1 MAFEIVDT
9 PEANRSGLP
18 PDRANLLSDKNS
30 RARDNAEGPPEG
42 DLPYSQGDIDV
53 KSLDP
58 SSTRNAQLSQMGE
71 NANARERETETREAW
86 AEARTW
92 NEGSGFSRER
102 LLGQS
107 PSQPAVRYK
116 QEASSARD
124 VGGLSFNTYAWDFA
138 PYMLKLK
145 HKIERNIYPPAAFTR
160 LGFGGNNVL
169 RFRIHPD
176 GRLEGP
182 GVLGYDGD
190 KSLIQ
195 TSQTAIMASAPFDP
209 LPKEFPEPFLEVTAR
224 FEYYTR

>member
-1 MAFEIVDT
+1 MKERRFFWAVVISLVLHLLLFWLYGIHGSPLQLFPSPSAEERQKNERRMAFEIVDT

-107 PSQPAVRYK
+107 PSQPAVRSY
-116 QEASSARD
+116 
-124 VGGLSFNTYAWDFA
+124 N
-138 PYMLKLK
+138 
-145 HKIERNIYPPAAFTR
+145 
-160 LGFGGNNVL
+160 
-169 RFRIHPD
+169 
-176 GRLEGP
+176 
-182 GVLGYDGD
+182 
-190 KSLIQ
+190 
-195 TSQTAIMASAPFDP
+195 
-209 LPKEFPEPFLEVTAR
+209 
-224 FEYYTR
+224 